1 MRTRKKNLTRI
12 YKFKVNN
19 GNIRTICE
27 IYSKLTKH
35 QNDFSGILIVN
46 FEPISYI
53 FQVISIIGFEQVNPG
68 WEAPWK
74 NIFNFFC
81 QVTFMTEVP
90 TI

>member
-1 MRTRKKNLTRI
+1 MWNL
-12 YKFKVNN
+12 FKV
-19 GNIRTICE
+19 
-27 IYSKLTKH
+27 SKTPKRL
-35 QNDFSGILIVN
+35 SGILIVN

-90 TI
+90 II

>member
-35 QNDFSGILIVN
+35 QSDFSGILIVN

-68 WEAPWK
+68 REAPWK

-90 TI
+90 II